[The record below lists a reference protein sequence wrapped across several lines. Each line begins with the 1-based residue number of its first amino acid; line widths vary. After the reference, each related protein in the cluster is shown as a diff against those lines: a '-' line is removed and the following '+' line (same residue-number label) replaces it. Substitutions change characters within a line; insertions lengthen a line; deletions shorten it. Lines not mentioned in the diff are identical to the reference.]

1 MTATSLKYS
10 EKWRALRDAALIVG
24 VLLISKSL
32 LLDIDAIWS
41 FAGPISLLLT
51 LGVAFWCVRNRQK
64 KWTIQGDSEPQT
76 VKRLMVWTLIA
87 LVVTM
92 LAGIIAQTL
101 VATFIGA
108 PGASIQAIDARY
120 QGRFDN
126 VEGNLPVY
134 LFWLA
139 LAWII
144 GGFTEEIL
152 FRGILFTRLEALFA
166 GLPAAAMAAILF
178 QAVLFGQQHYYYQGL
193 AGWIATGAIG
203 VASGVLYLKFN
214 RNLWPLIFSHGISN
228 TIGLTLLYLGIA
240 P

>member
-1 MTATSLKYS
+1 MTAKTSAYP
-10 EKWRALRDAALIVG
+10 EKSRALRDSALIVG
-24 VLLISKSL
+24 FLLISKSL
-32 LLDIDAIWS
+32 LLDIEAMWS

-51 LGVAFWCVRNRQK
+51 LGVAFWCIRNRQE
-64 KWTIQGDSEPQT
+64 KWTIQGVGEPQT
-76 VKRLMVWTLIA
+76 VKRLIVWTIIA
-87 LVVTM
+87 LVVTV
-92 LAGIIAQTL
+92 LVGIIAQTL
-101 VATFIGA
+101 SAVFINAPDEAT
-108 PGASIQAIDARY
+108 QAIDARY

-139 LAWII
+139 MAWII

-152 FRGILFTRLEALFA
+152 FRGILFARLEALFA
-166 GLPAAAMAAILF
+166 GLPAAAMGAILF

-203 VASGVLYLKFN
+203 FASGILYLKFN

-228 TIGLTLLYLGIA
+228 TIGLTLLYLGLM